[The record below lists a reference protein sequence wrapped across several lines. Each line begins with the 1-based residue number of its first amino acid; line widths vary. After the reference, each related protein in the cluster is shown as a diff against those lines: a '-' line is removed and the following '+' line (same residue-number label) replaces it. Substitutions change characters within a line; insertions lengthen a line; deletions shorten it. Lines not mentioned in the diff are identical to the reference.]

1 VQLQEDEVKPD
12 KSKLKELQPLDALM
26 GHIWSDLGAV
36 KTLNKQTHKV
46 SCVFVRDC
54 MPQHI

>member
-36 KTLNKQTHKV
+36 KTLNKTHKV